1 LKVVLQS
8 VVSHDNT
15 LEEGEEGSEVL
26 QKTFMSV
33 FEDVFSTTNST
44 EFAKALKDTAEVMMV
59 NSTSFD
65 SVEVEFG
72 GYLLTVEEIFMKSS
86 EPSAYPTS
94 APTDIWSNAK
104 LQNAE
109 NTGTFNLQFGW
120 IIGSCVFI
128 FTIMP
133 CGIFFYR
140 KRGSLFVV

>member
-1 LKVVLQS
+1 MLQS

-15 LEEGEEGSEVL
+15 LEEGVEGSEVL
-26 QKTFMSV
+26 QETFMSV
-33 FEDVFSTTNST
+33 FGDVFSTDNSK
-44 EFAKALKDTAEVMMV
+44 EFADTLKNTSMVMMV
-59 NSTSFD
+59 NSTSFA
-65 SVEVEFG
+65 SVDVEFG
-72 GYLLTVEEIFMKSS
+72 AYLLTVEEIFIKSS

-94 APTDIWSNAK
+94 APTEIWSNAK